1 MENKNLGEKIREY
14 INQLDKEIK
23 RAESEIVN
31 TDDKDYEARMMSRLD
46 TLTEV
51 RNDLLRRIELEDLD
65 QEIEM

>member
-51 RNDLLRRIELEDLD
+51 RNDLFRRIELEDLD